1 MSKSILVLEEN
12 SIVHGLVASAL
23 DLDGITLHHEFNP
36 SKYVDRARA
45 LQPDLILFSNADQ
58 ENNYAILKQLKT
70 QAGLSAVP
78 LVLLANSR
86 DRVNPEQL
94 KGLNVAALVRKPFEA
109 SDLQLQ
115 VSKHLDLIDLVG
127 SAYEYNRSQSVR
139 DDGMDPLARLDVIDP
154 EVAALM
160 QDSAKAGA
168 PIPEVTVPEVDFSAE
183 LDVESTGTSLEAGP
197 SARAAQGGLEMLDD
211 GPVEAFSAGA
221 PQPLAGEDVLL
232 DEGDLLAPLG
242 PAAPDQAGPPFAD
255 AAIQELGPEDLLDEE
270 AYEEAT
276 FAPAGVDQTLASA
289 ATPGVSGGPRLDEIE
304 VELSSDDLTF
314 PETET
319 PPSQAAALGNAA
331 APVPAARAFL
341 SAAPEGGDLPPAVRR
356 MMELRPVFSKTPDAV
371 TVEPEPLAEPLG
383 ILSEAR
389 DLALGED
396 ELDEAAILQ
405 AMEQQEPEDLAPL
418 DAADADLLGLSSS
431 DELDLESIEA
441 EADLA
446 PLPAG
451 LQQDGQ
457 DLTLGEDEEELILS
471 SLDEE
476 EPPPPLGALEL
487 TKEELQGLNEVLDME
502 QPGDRAGMPGGT
514 ASMTAPTGATAERET
529 GRTADERGT
538 GAAGTAA
545 AALEEIGLGEEVDFG
560 KLEPA
565 EMDLQDD
572 LGLDV
577 PFAAPLAPQE
587 GPEAEQPLNAM
598 FQNVQPGVR
607 LPDHFG
613 LELPTD
619 ELLEVPVPEPAAELE
634 AGKQAAL
641 DQAALEFAPE
651 EALPGSEPSPEPPGL
666 SDDAWAL
673 GMAAEP
679 SPGPPGLSDDA
690 WTLGMADES
699 SPEPLGLSDES
710 WNLGMAAE
718 LATDLPL
725 VEAAATAETV
735 ETEKSAGAT
744 ETAAAEPTAATE
756 AVSAFASSS
765 GVSDSFEDAFAELKE
780 EIASNPQ
787 GERLDD
793 ILKLEQLQDE
803 VKRIEFSIP
812 QHEHALARAM
822 PLYAIPEALAGRF
835 APDRSKARPAAA
847 RQERAAGSAGSLD
860 RATEE
865 TAEPI
870 PGAATFAAKAPAA
883 LQQPG
888 GAVTPPGARADL
900 GLGAGGSLLDE
911 AAKARLGQI
920 LDEVISVSVRKAVR
934 EEMPRL
940 LERMAQESGPA
951 ASA

>member
-23 DLDGITLHHEFNP
+23 DLDGITLYHEFNP
-36 SKYVDRARA
+36 AKYIDRARA

-86 DRVNPEQL
+86 DRVSSEQL

-127 SAYEYNRSQSVR
+127 SAYEYNRSQAVR

-168 PIPEVTVPEVDFSAE
+168 PIPELTVPEVDFSSE
-183 LDVESTGTSLEAGP
+183 LDVESTGAFFEAGP

-242 PAAPDQAGPPFAD
+242 PAAPDQAGASFAG

-276 FAPAGVDQTLASA
+276 FAPVGVDQTLASA
-289 ATPGVSGGPRLDEIE
+289 ATSGVSGGPRLDEIE

-314 PETET
+314 PEAEA
-319 PPSQAAALGNAA
+319 PAGQAAALGNAP
-331 APVPAARAFL
+331 APGPAAQAFQ

-371 TVEPEPLAEPLG
+371 TVEREPLAEQLG

-396 ELDEAAILQ
+396 ELYEAAILQ

-418 DAADADLLGLSSS
+418 DASDADLLGLSSS

-446 PLPAG
+446 PLPVG

-476 EPPPPLGALEL
+476 EPPPALSALEL
-487 TKEELQGLNEVLDME
+487 TQEELQGLNEVLDME
-502 QPGDRAGMPGGT
+502 QPGDRAGVPGGT
-514 ASMTAPTGATAERET
+514 ASMTAPTAATAERET
-529 GRTADERGT
+529 GRTADESGI
-538 GAAGTAA
+538 GAAGAA
-545 AALEEIGLGEEVDFG
+545 AAAPEEIGLGEEVDFG

-577 PFAAPLAPQE
+577 PVAAPLAPQE
-587 GPEAEQPLNAM
+587 GAEAEQTLNAM
-598 FQNVQPGVR
+598 FQNIQPGVR
-607 LPDHFG
+607 LPGHFG

-641 DQAALEFAPE
+641 DRAALEFAPE
-651 EALPGSEPSPEPPGL
+651 QALPGSEPSPEPSGL

-679 SPGPPGLSDDA
+679 SPAPPGLSDEA
-690 WTLGMADES
+690 WTLGMA
-699 SPEPLGLSDES
+699 
-710 WNLGMAAE
+710 AE
-718 LATDLPL
+718 LTTDLPL
-725 VEAAATAETV
+725 VETAATAETV
-735 ETEKSAGAT
+735 ETEKSAGAA
-744 ETAAAEPTAATE
+744 ESAAAEPTAATE
-756 AVSAFASSS
+756 AASASASSS

-835 APDRSKARPAAA
+835 AQDRSKARPAAA
-847 RQERAAGSAGSLD
+847 RQERAAGSPAPLD

-870 PGAATFAAKAPAA
+870 RGATVLAAKAPGA

-888 GAVTPPGARADL
+888 GAVSPAGARADL